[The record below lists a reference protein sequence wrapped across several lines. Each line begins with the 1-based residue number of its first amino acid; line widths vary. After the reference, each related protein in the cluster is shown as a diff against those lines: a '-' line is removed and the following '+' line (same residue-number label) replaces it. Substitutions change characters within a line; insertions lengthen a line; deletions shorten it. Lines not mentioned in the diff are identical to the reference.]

1 MTKIK
6 IHSLTQPFPRL
17 ASLVSTIITI
27 ARIQSAILI
36 KNLPETIEE
45 EDIYRTLSSYGDV
58 KKINEQV
65 ADDVD
70 STASFLVKFYDLQD
84 SKQVRMDKN

>member
-1 MTKIK
+1 M
-6 IHSLTQPFPRL
+6 
-17 ASLVSTIITI
+17 
-27 ARIQSAILI
+27 
-36 KNLPETIEE
+36 PETIEE